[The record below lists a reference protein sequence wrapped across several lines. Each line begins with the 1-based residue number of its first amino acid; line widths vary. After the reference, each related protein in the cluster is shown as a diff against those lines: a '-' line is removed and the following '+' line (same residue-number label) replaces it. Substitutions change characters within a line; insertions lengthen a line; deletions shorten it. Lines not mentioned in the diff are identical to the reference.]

1 MRESVVF
8 YRSFYEAIRRLPAE
22 QFKASA
28 LAILEYGLDGKE
40 PETDGI
46 ERTVFCMAKPQIDAN
61 NRRYEN
67 GTKGG
72 RPKTK
77 TNLTE
82 TKDNRDETKVEPKEK
97 VKENVK
103 EKENTYS
110 CAFEALWSAYPR
122 KKEKANAYK
131 CYKARL
137 ADGFSE
143 DELMT
148 AVKRYADECKA
159 RRTEAR
165 YQEKMLEAAK
175 RIKLFEDSDIEDFS
189 QNKLIWKDKINI
201 SCHELIEKGNRI
213 LNYRLN
219 LLPPEVALAINY
231 LINESSMLSK
241 LSMEIGILDRL
252 GLLTEEYTLYD
263 ILPIDINAQEDEKH
277 DITRDIN
284 DICLLIKWVNEEY
297 NYIIAES
304 NGKYEKDIYQI
315 NFD

>member
-165 YQEKMLEAAK
+165 Y
-175 RIKLFEDSDIEDFS
+175 IKLGSTFLGPSTPFQDYLGDYKPEDVNQRGAKNFNNFE
-189 QNKLIWKDKINI
+189 
-201 SCHELIEKGNRI
+201 RR
-213 LNYRLN
+213 NYNFDDLER
-219 LLPPEVALAINY
+219 
-231 LINESSMLSK
+231 
-241 LSMEIGILDRL
+241 
-252 GLLTEEYTLYD
+252 GLL
-263 ILPIDINAQEDEKH
+263 
-277 DITRDIN
+277 
-284 DICLLIKWVNEEY
+284 
-297 NYIIAES
+297 
-304 NGKYEKDIYQI
+304 G
-315 NFD
+315 

>member
-1 MRESVVF
+1 MRDSVVF
-8 YRSFYEAIRRLPAE
+8 YRSFYEAIRMLPAE

-40 PETDGI
+40 PDTDGI

-77 TNLTE
+77 PNQTE
-82 TKDNRDETKVEPKEK
+82 TKDNLDKSKPEPKEK
-97 VKENVK
+97 EKVKDNVK
-103 EKENTYS
+103 EKDNTYS

-148 AVKRYADECKA
+148 AVKRYADECKS
-159 RRTEAR
+159 RGTEVR
-165 YQEKMLEAAK
+165 F
-175 RIKLFEDSDIEDFS
+175 IKLGSTFLSSSTPFTDYLGDYKPEDTERDGAVKNFNNFERRNYDF
-189 QNKLIWKDKINI
+189 D
-201 SCHELIEKGNRI
+201 
-213 LNYRLN
+213 
-219 LLPPEVALAINY
+219 ALERGI
-231 LINESSMLSK
+231 
-241 LSMEIGILDRL
+241 IGDR
-252 GLLTEEYTLYD
+252 
-263 ILPIDINAQEDEKH
+263 
-277 DITRDIN
+277 
-284 DICLLIKWVNEEY
+284 
-297 NYIIAES
+297 
-304 NGKYEKDIYQI
+304 
-315 NFD
+315 

>member
-77 TNLTE
+77 NNQTE
-82 TKDNRDETKVEPKEK
+82 TKDNINETKPEPKEK
-97 VKENVK
+97 EKVKDNVK
-103 EKENTYS
+103 EKDNTYS
-110 CAFEALWSAYPR
+110 CAFEALWAAYPR

-165 YQEKMLEAAK
+165 Y
-175 RIKLFEDSDIEDFS
+175 IKLGATFLSSNTPFADYLGDYKPEDTGQGGPVKSF
-189 QNKLIWKDKINI
+189 N
-201 SCHELIEKGNRI
+201 
-213 LNYRLN
+213 
-219 LLPPEVALAINY
+219 
-231 LINESSMLSK
+231 
-241 LSMEIGILDRL
+241 
-252 GLLTEEYTLYD
+252 
-263 ILPIDINAQEDEKH
+263 
-277 DITRDIN
+277 
-284 DICLLIKWVNEEY
+284 
-297 NYIIAES
+297 
-304 NGKYEKDIYQI
+304 
-315 NFD
+315 NFDHRRYSEDMLAALQDN

>member
-1 MRESVVF
+1 MRDSVVF
-8 YRSFYEAIRRLPAE
+8 YRSFYEAIRMLPAE

-77 TNLTE
+77 TNQTE
-82 TKDNRDETKVEPKEK
+82 TKDNLNETNPEPKEKEK

-103 EKENTYS
+103 EKDNTYS
-110 CAFEALWSAYPR
+110 CAFEALWAAYPR

-143 DELMT
+143 DELIT
-148 AVKRYADECKA
+148 AVKRYADECKT
-159 RRTEAR
+159 RGTEAR
-165 YQEKMLEAAK
+165 Y
-175 RIKLFEDSDIEDFS
+175 IKLGATFLSSSTPFADYLGEYKPEDT
-189 QNKLIWKDKINI
+189 
-201 SCHELIEKGNRI
+201 G
-213 LNYRLN
+213 
-219 LLPPEVALAINY
+219 
-231 LINESSMLSK
+231 
-241 LSMEIGILDRL
+241 G
-252 GLLTEEYTLYD
+252 G
-263 ILPIDINAQEDEKH
+263 KH
-277 DITRDIN
+277 KSFD
-284 DICLLIKWVNEEY
+284 
-297 NYIIAES
+297 
-304 NGKYEKDIYQI
+304 
-315 NFD
+315 NFDRRNYDMDDLERRLIQ

>member
-1 MRESVVF
+1 MRDSVVF
-8 YRSFYEAIRRLPAE
+8 YRSFYEAIKMLPAE

-40 PETDGI
+40 PEAEGI

-61 NRRYEN
+61 NRRYKN

-77 TNLTE
+77 DNQTE
-82 TKDNRDETKVEPKEK
+82 TKDNLNETKPEPKEKEK

-103 EKENTYS
+103 EKDNTYS

-148 AVKRYADECKA
+148 AVKRYADECKT
-159 RRTEAR
+159 RNTEAR
-165 YQEKMLEAAK
+165 Y
-175 RIKLFEDSDIEDFS
+175 IKLGATFLGPSTPFQDYLGDYKPEDSGSGKYKSFDNFE
-189 QNKLIWKDKINI
+189 
-201 SCHELIEKGNRI
+201 RR
-213 LNYRLN
+213 NYDMD
-219 LLPPEVALAINY
+219 AL
-231 LINESSMLSK
+231 E
-241 LSMEIGILDRL
+241 R
-252 GLLTEEYTLYD
+252 GLL
-263 ILPIDINAQEDEKH
+263 
-277 DITRDIN
+277 
-284 DICLLIKWVNEEY
+284 
-297 NYIIAES
+297 
-304 NGKYEKDIYQI
+304 G
-315 NFD
+315 

>member
-77 TNLTE
+77 NNQTE
-82 TKDNRDETKVEPKEK
+82 TKDNINETKPEPKEKEK

-103 EKENTYS
+103 EKDNTYS
-110 CAFEALWSAYPR
+110 CAFEALWAAYPR

-159 RRTEAR
+159 RGTEAR
-165 YQEKMLEAAK
+165 Y
-175 RIKLFEDSDIEDFS
+175 IKLGATFLGSNTPFMDYLGDYKPEDSGGGKHKSFDNFERRGYDM
-189 QNKLIWKDKINI
+189 
-201 SCHELIEKGNRI
+201 E
-213 LNYRLN
+213 
-219 LLPPEVALAINY
+219 AL
-231 LINESSMLSK
+231 E
-241 LSMEIGILDRL
+241 R
-252 GLLTEEYTLYD
+252 GLL
-263 ILPIDINAQEDEKH
+263 
-277 DITRDIN
+277 
-284 DICLLIKWVNEEY
+284 
-297 NYIIAES
+297 
-304 NGKYEKDIYQI
+304 G
-315 NFD
+315 